1 MTDGQEMTPAP
12 VRINVW
18 RALKALLLTL
28 VIPLSAAVII
38 DLSTGLLP
46 FVTIIGVVV
55 FIPLAAV
62 VVGRIL
68 LAELDRVI
76 AIVAPEPVD
85 EAPETTAPAEVS
97 CEAVDSTAL
106 I

>member
-1 MTDGQEMTPAP
+1 MTDRQEMTPAP
-12 VRINVW
+12 VRIDVW

-46 FVTIIGVVV
+46 MVTIVGVVV
-55 FIPLAAV
+55 FIPLAAI

-68 LAELDRVI
+68 LSELDRVI
-76 AIVAPEPVD
+76 ALVAPEPVV
-85 EAPETTAPAEVS
+85 EAPEATTPAEVS
-97 CEAVDSTAL
+97 CEAVDNTAL